1 MRLVGGF
8 IDKGFV
14 DGEHARFFQTEEL
27 EGQRA
32 GLPVHQAF
40 HFPGEVDERLFPVGP
55 DAKARKKTVSH
66 GDPPLGVDCA
76 KSDNKQSRLLFQD
89 KCPARRCSAAKP
101 CVAKAL
107 LSLPEMKRTR
117 SEEQKSE
124 LQSLMRISYA
134 VFGL

>member
-27 EGQRA
+27 DGQRA

-55 DAKARKKTVSH
+55 DAKARKETVSH
-66 GDPPLGVDCA
+66 GDSTLGVDCA
-76 KSDNKQSRLLFQD
+76 QSDNKQSQLLFKD
-89 KCPARRCSAAKP
+89 TCPIRRSSATQP
-101 CVAKAL
+101 CFATEL
-107 LSLPEMKRTR
+107 LTLPQMKK
-117 SEEQKSE
+117 SEE
-124 LQSLMRISYA
+124 R
-134 VFGL
+134 